1 VAEAHELWG
10 DLLASKGDM
19 DGAARELQSAVRLRP
34 DFWRAQFELGV
45 VLDRKGDPAAVEHL
59 KIAAQGADPVARE
72 SAQRLLQKLKR

>member
-1 VAEAHELWG
+1 
-10 DLLASKGDM
+10 
-19 DGAARELQSAVRLRP
+19 LRP